1 MTINSCN
8 EVYLVMWL
16 APSSSCSTLLYSV
29 FMHTGLELY
38 VCLTTCTSLSSSQQH
53 LAICNLD
60 RNTVIMC
67 GSLFVLSRRNVF
79 SKLNQFCHSVDTS
92 LGLSHC
98 VVHIRGGLLALWTP
112 ACSLQ
117 RLYVVYCL
125 AWISRR
131 LIWPVFSQTAFDT
144 EDPTIGWVEL
154 TGQRSSEVKLAKG
167 EVRRKRRIE
176 YREGRWRWRK
186 VKTSLKRSPKLIFV
200 VVPCALTWG

>member
-98 VVHIRGGLLALWTP
+98 VVHIRGGLLALWTLLAVCNVCMLSTVWP
-112 ACSLQ
+112 GSLVGLSDLCFH
-117 RLYVVYCL
+117 R
-125 AWISRR
+125 RR
-131 LIWPVFSQTAFDT
+131 LTRRTLPLA
-144 EDPTIGWVEL
+144 GWSLRVR
-154 TGQRSSEVKLAKG
+154 GQVKWNWQRERSG
-167 EVRRKRRIE
+167 E
-176 YREGRWRWRK
+176 REE
-186 VKTSLKRSPKLIFV
+186 
-200 VVPCALTWG
+200 